1 LPTRSAALGF
11 AIVDDYDAAVSLPL
25 LLVAGTLGAC
35 WGAVLPGLIARFAV
49 VWPED
54 QAEAPA
60 WRRTCPQCGAARP
73 HWWLASGRCPSC
85 GRAPVPGRW
94 LLVPVTAVVCAVPAV
109 AVGPTAVLPA
119 VLLLAALAVPLAAID
134 LLVLRLPDP
143 LVGVLFG
150 GGLALL
156 GLAALL
162 DGGGRGLLR
171 SVAAA
176 AACGAGYALVALV
189 LRGQIGFGDVK
200 LGAALG
206 LYLGW
211 FGWPAVVAGVVLAP
225 VVNLPLVLGL
235 LVSGRTDRRS
245 AAPFGP
251 AMLAAA
257 MVVVTLVALR

>member
-1 LPTRSAALGF
+1 M
-11 AIVDDYDAAVSLPL
+11 SLPL
-25 LLVAGTLGAC
+25 VLVAGTLGAC

-49 VWPED
+49 VWPEE
-54 QAEAPA
+54 QPQAPA
-60 WRRTCPQCGAARP
+60 WRRSCPHCGADRP
-73 HWWLASGRCPSC
+73 RWWRAAGRCPAC

-94 LLVPVTAVVCAVPAV
+94 LLVPVTALVCAVPAA

-119 VLLLAALAVPLAAID
+119 VLLLGALAVPLAAVD

-143 LVGVLFG
+143 LVGLLFG

-156 GLAALL
+156 GLAAVL
-162 DGGGRGLLR
+162 DGAGHGLLR
-171 SVAAA
+171 ALAAA
-176 AACGAGYALVALV
+176 AACGAGYGLVALV

-211 FGWPAVVAGVVLAP
+211 FGWPAVVAGVVFAP
-225 VVNLPLVLGL
+225 VVNLPLVIGL

-257 MVVVTLVALR
+257 LSVVTLVALR

>member
-1 LPTRSAALGF
+1 M
-11 AIVDDYDAAVSLPL
+11 SLPS

-49 VWPED
+49 VWPEGD
-54 QAEAPA
+54 AHAPA
-60 WRRTCPQCGAARP
+60 WRRSCPHCGADRP
-73 HWWLASGRCPSC
+73 RWWLASGKCPSC

-94 LLVPVTAVVCAVPAV
+94 LLVPVTALVCGVPAA
-109 AVGPTAVLPA
+109 AVGPAAVVPA
-119 VLLLAALAVPLAAID
+119 VLLLAALAVPLAAVD

-156 GLAALL
+156 ALAGDGRALL
-162 DGGGRGLLR
+162 RA
-171 SVAAA
+171 VVAA
-176 AACGAGYALVALV
+176 AACGAGYGLLALV

-225 VVNLPLVLGL
+225 VVNLPLVIGL

-257 MVVVTLVALR
+257 LAAVTFVALR